1 MKNIILFG
9 LTSLLADFSSEMIQ
23 PLMPF
28 FITVLGYVLFAASS
42 LGFIFANS
50 LFSLSKPS

>member
-1 MKNIILFG
+1 MKNIILLG

-28 FITVLGYVLFAASS
+28 FIVALGGAGVAVGLVGGVGDALRA
-42 LGFIFANS
+42 GWRCG
-50 LFSLSKPS
+50 